1 MVYLNTIYK
10 ILLTLSKAIV
20 NDMDIEMA
28 GERCEISNLFLKEMI
43 RLWRL
48 QRIFIFFK

>member
-20 NDMDIEMA
+20 NDIDIEMA
-28 GERCEISNLFLKEMI
+28 GPDRI
-43 RLWRL
+43 RTAGS
-48 QRIFIFFK
+48 